1 MIRKVIHTAFLL
13 FILASLGCGPDNTF
27 QLGSLEIITTF
38 GVTPDVV
45 ESHLQF
51 DDTGAIIYEQYSFQ
65 FPDRF
70 MSWQHQI
77 TATEKTYLEEL
88 CAAANVLGQQDV
100 SAPDGQPPCVGGTGI
115 QVLAASST
123 GVTNSFTIA
132 GEVACNPDLIPAGV
146 NALLAETDRLKTK
159 YEPQP

>member
-1 MIRKVIHTAFLL
+1 MIRKVIHTASRIDSCPGKTSLL
-13 FILASLGCGPDNTF
+13 RQKKPTSKSSARMRTSLAGRISPHLMVSL
-27 QLGSLEIITTF
+27 L
-38 GVTPDVV
+38 V
-45 ESHLQF
+45 
-51 DDTGAIIYEQYSFQ
+51 
-65 FPDRF
+65 
-70 MSWQHQI
+70 W
-77 TATEKTYLEEL
+77 
-88 CAAANVLGQQDV
+88 AA
-100 SAPDGQPPCVGGTGI
+100 PR